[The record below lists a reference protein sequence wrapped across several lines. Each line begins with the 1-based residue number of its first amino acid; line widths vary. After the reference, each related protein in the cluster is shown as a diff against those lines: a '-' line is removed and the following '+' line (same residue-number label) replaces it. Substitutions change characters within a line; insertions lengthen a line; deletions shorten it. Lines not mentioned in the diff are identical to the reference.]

1 MAVPEQTPY
10 IEHTGNGSTT
20 SFALE
25 FQCESKDHLIVLVDD
40 VEPPIASWS
49 LVGGNVIFTTAPAAG
64 KKIKLQRNTPFGRT
78 TDYQSYNNSFRP
90 PAVNKDFDWIW
101 LKLQELGV
109 ADWLTDTDIKNL
121 SAYVNSLN
129 DETRDEFYNNLGN
142 LEKNTKAMLDEAI
155 KNGAVSALAIITVE
169 TVEELE
175 DLNAWEGRTVSV
187 TSIGNYKYN
196 SSADQWQRDF
206 ITDRQVV
213 NIDTILELDN
223 LAVWPGRTVFIKT
236 RNGEENSLFAGT
248 FVYFQNS
255 TEEVD
260 NGIVLNAEG
269 GRWIRKI
276 ENNVIKA
283 QWFGTPNLIDDQK
296 ILNPAFNASRK
307 YKLFLDIT
315 GNEWG
320 INGVVSVLDRV
331 SLISNFDSVIHV
343 DPSGDYPRK
352 FAIEFGLPGSVW
364 NQNGCVLTNTG
375 FLRVDCKNR
384 DTRLHGVFI
393 KGPLS
398 NVDIIRTSNFNG
410 TGIKL
415 ESVHDTPLNRLSIE
429 FCGNEEDYAFV
440 CSSADDTTNCI
451 NINALQVEQSYQ
463 RGIYITNTIRS
474 VINNIHSERLFRT
487 NQAPVDNLIGY
498 DLNHVIQMNNSVI
511 NQALIHSNDG
521 DIYVRLD
528 GAVNNYNNF
537 LVPDGYVYGEYGD
550 QVIYSCLNTKV
561 FKQLSILKD
570 ITLDQPS
577 IPVVHVTIGTKINN
591 PKIDELVFEYAAKSI
606 TATGGSIGKVGVRSS
621 EAINGDI
628 VFNNVAIKE
637 VRETGSNSILAMAFN
652 NCNIDLLEGMQGR
665 TCKFRDSYIYRANL
679 ASGLQAYFDHVKF
692 DSFTATGDIKYL
704 TRNCQSVNNPTWSL
718 PTVPM
723 NKGLVTE
730 RIGYDASGK
739 IYQNTI
745 DGVNWQKLI

>member
-1 MAVPEQTPY
+1 MAVQEQTPY
-10 IEHTGNGSTT
+10 IEYTANGATT
-20 SFALE
+20 SFALG
-25 FQCESKDHLIVLVDD
+25 FDCESKDHLIVLIDD
-40 VEPPIASWS
+40 IEPPIATWS
-49 LVGGNVIFTTAPAAG
+49 LTGGNVVFTTAPAAG
-64 KKIKLQRNTPFGRT
+64 KKITIQRNTPYSRT

-90 PAVNKDFDWIW
+90 PSVNKDFDWIW
-101 LKLQELGV
+101 WKLQELGV
-109 ADWLTDTDIKNL
+109 ADWILSNRIDALKNYVDDRDDEL
-121 SAYVNSLN
+121 RAYLMEEIRKQGVALDQLEDYYNYLMQRLAQIAVDKGWDASFVVDGN
-129 DETRDEFYNNLGN
+129 ETQHEINN
-142 LEKNTKAMLDEAI
+142 KTI
-155 KNGAVSALAIITVE
+155 RTVE
-169 TVEELE
+169 TVADLQNLE
-175 DLNAWEGRTVSV
+175 
-187 TSIGNYKYN
+187 
-196 SSADQWQRDF
+196 
-206 ITDRQVV
+206 
-213 NIDTILELDN
+213 
-223 LAVWPGRTVFIKT
+223 VWPGRTVFIKT

-248 FVYFQNS
+248 FVYSQNS
-255 TEEVD
+255 TEDVD

-307 YKLFLDIT
+307 YKLFVDIT

-320 INGVVSVLDRV
+320 INGVVSALDRV
-331 SLISNFDSVIHV
+331 SLISNFDSVILV

-364 NQNGCVLTNTG
+364 YQNGCVLTNTG
-375 FLRVDCKNR
+375 FLRVECKNR

-440 CSSADDTTNCI
+440 CGSADDTTNCI

-487 NQAPVDNLIGY
+487 NQAPVDNLIGN
-498 DLNHVIQMNNSVI
+498 DLNHVIQMSNSVI
-511 NQALIHSNDG
+511 NQAIIHSNNG

-652 NCNIDLLEGMQGR
+652 NCNIDLLEGMQSR

-679 ASGLQAYFDHVKF
+679 ASGLQAYFDNVKF

-723 NKGLVTE
+723 NKGLITE
-730 RIGYDASGK
+730 RIGYDAAGK